1 MLVQCSQPYRIISD
15 GNKTRLIIP
24 GCNKPF
30 AKEVGFGHKLRG
42 LQINAWRN
50 MDNEKDLE
58 FTMLTYSGK
67 PISTSLCS
75 RVQTMVE
82 DEFDFDSCPVDPNDG
97 HDVYFSHYRDKETR
111 VWVKLRDYPNLMSD
125 LSMIFVSLGIN
136 VISASITT
144 QNGFALDTFRVEK
157 DGKRISDDLEEE
169 IRVLVKLLEVQ
180 GYT

>member
-1 MLVQCSQPYRIISD
+1 MLLVQCSQPYRIISD

-30 AKEVGFGHKLRG
+30 TKEVGFGHKLRG

-58 FTMLTYSGK
+58 YTMLSYSGK
-67 PISTSLCS
+67 PLSTTLCS
-75 RVQTMVE
+75 RIKDMVE
-82 DEFDFDSCPVDPNDG
+82 IEFEFDSCEIDDEDN
-97 HDVYFSHYRDKETR
+97 DVYFSHYRDKETR
-111 VWVKLRDYPNLMSD
+111 VWVKIKDYPNLMSD

-136 VISASITT
+136 VVSASITT

-157 DGKRISDDLEEE
+157 DGKRISEELEEE
-169 IRVLVKLLEVQ
+169 IRVMVKLLEVQ
-180 GYT
+180 GHT